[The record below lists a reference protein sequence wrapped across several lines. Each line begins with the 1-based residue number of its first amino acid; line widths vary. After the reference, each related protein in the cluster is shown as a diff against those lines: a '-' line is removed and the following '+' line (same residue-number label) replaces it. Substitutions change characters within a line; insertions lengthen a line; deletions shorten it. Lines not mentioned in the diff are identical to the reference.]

1 MITWRRGLLGLVLL
15 ALAGLLLAWSGLI
28 SIGAS
33 SGHWKITDLVLHWAM
48 EQSVETAA
56 LSVEEPPELDEPR
69 QIRRAA
75 GHFEASCAFCHGS
88 PLRGRPPLSD
98 RMTPPPPTLTDSAR
112 IWSPAEL
119 FVIVQQGV
127 KFTGMPAWIAPKRA
141 DEVWAMVSF
150 LRALP
155 GMDAGTYR
163 ELAFGTDRP
172 PEGDPDP
179 VLAYCARCHG
189 YDGGTDGGAF
199 PLIGGLPEAYLRD
212 TLQAFA
218 SGTRQSGI
226 MRFAAAGLTPSAIA
240 RVSAHYAGQ
249 RPPAAE
255 PGERVAGLLAHG
267 EKIATEGLPDRRV
280 PACGRCHADRPGRN
294 PAFPELDGQAAW
306 YLEEQLH
313 LFKAGSRGGGP
324 YARLMAKV
332 VPGLAPEDIEAI
344 AAYYAS
350 LPAAPQAAATR

>member
-1 MITWRRGLLGLVLL
+1 MITWRQGLLGLVLL
-15 ALAGLLLAWSGLI
+15 ALAGLLLAWSGMI
-28 SIGAS
+28 GIGAS

-56 LSVEEPPELDEPR
+56 LTVEEPLELDEPW

-98 RMTPPPPTLTDSAR
+98 RMTPPPPPLDHSAE

-155 GMDAGTYR
+155 RMEAATYR
-163 ELAFGTDRP
+163 DLAFGTDLP
-172 PEGDPDP
+172 PEGESDP

-189 YDGGTDGGAF
+189 SDGGTDDGAF
-199 PLIGGLPEAYLRD
+199 PVIGGLPEAYLRD

-218 SGTRQSGI
+218 NGTRQSGI
-226 MRFAAAGLTPSAIA
+226 MRFAAAGLTPDAIA
-240 RVSAHYAGQ
+240 RVSAYYAGQ
-249 RPPAAE
+249 RPPAPE
-255 PGERVAGLLAHG
+255 PSERVAGLLAHG
-267 EKIATEGLPDRRV
+267 EKIATEGLPDERV
-280 PACGRCHADRPGRN
+280 PACQRCHGDQPGRN

-332 VPGLAPEDIEAI
+332 VPGLTPEDIEAVT
-344 AAYYAS
+344 AYYAS